1 MPPKL
6 KATLKAL
13 VIAGLMAGLAPQA
26 MSDDEVPKG
35 EAAKDE
41 KEQTALADFKALKR
55 YEATGKVIRCISL
68 NRIQSSRVL
77 DDQTVFFKMRGRKH
91 YVNRLKYK
99 CPSLKREE
107 RFMYKTSIGQLCNI
121 DIITVLDSFGR
132 QWGSCGLGKF
142 EEMKLKPKP
151 DPDAKSEPEVDDK
164 AKS

>member
-13 VIAGLMAGLAPQA
+13 VIAGLMAGFAPQG

-55 YEATGKVIRCISL
+55 YEATGKVKRCISL

-77 DDQTVFFKMRGRKH
+77 DDQTVFFKMRGKKH

-107 RFMYKTSIGQLCNI
+107 RFMYKTSIGRLCNV

-132 QWGSCGLGKF
+132 SWASCGLGKF
-142 EEMKLKPKP
+142 EEIKLKPKP
-151 DPDAKSEPEVDDK
+151 KPDSDAGKETKPETKD
-164 AKS
+164 